1 MLEIIAF
8 RIKEYE
14 TTFTKDYAVQGQ
26 MIMTQF
32 ICTLVLILM
41 SNYVA
46 YVLGRERGLWRGYFE
61 GRAEAYRE
69 KGRSEGKTK
78 QERDV

>member
-1 MLEIIAF
+1 
-8 RIKEYE
+8 
-14 TTFTKDYAVQGQ
+14 
-26 MIMTQF
+26 MTQF

-46 YVLGRERGLWRGYFE
+46 YVIGRERGLWRGYFE

>member
-1 MLEIIAF
+1 
-8 RIKEYE
+8 
-14 TTFTKDYAVQGQ
+14 
-26 MIMTQF
+26 MTQF
-32 ICTLVLILM
+32 ICILVLVLM

-69 KGRSEGKTK
+69 KDDQKARPNKRGMYKCANVRMCKCANGRLCTLSN
-78 QERDV
+78 